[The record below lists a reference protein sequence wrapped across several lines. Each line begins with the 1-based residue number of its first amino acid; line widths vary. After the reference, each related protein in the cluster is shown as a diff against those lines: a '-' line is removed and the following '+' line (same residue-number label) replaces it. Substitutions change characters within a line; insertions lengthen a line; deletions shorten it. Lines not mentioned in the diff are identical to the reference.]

1 MAQRQRISGAGP
13 QGNRAI
19 AQLDVERMLDEAE
32 EIRREAEA
40 SASNQSTAT
49 DYLIMTDVV
58 ARDKATLATDRL
70 NVEQRDDES
79 KRRRLATEKEEE
91 ASRTSRALAHFRH
104 SIDLALFPAITPRA
118 SLREGRLVE
127 MR

>member
-1 MAQRQRISGAGP
+1 
-13 QGNRAI
+13 
-19 AQLDVERMLDEAE
+19 
-32 EIRREAEA
+32 
-40 SASNQSTAT
+40 
-49 DYLIMTDVV
+49 MTDVV

-91 ASRTSRALAHFRH
+91 ASRTSRALAHFRY
-104 SIDLALFPAITPRA
+104 SIDLALVPAITPRS